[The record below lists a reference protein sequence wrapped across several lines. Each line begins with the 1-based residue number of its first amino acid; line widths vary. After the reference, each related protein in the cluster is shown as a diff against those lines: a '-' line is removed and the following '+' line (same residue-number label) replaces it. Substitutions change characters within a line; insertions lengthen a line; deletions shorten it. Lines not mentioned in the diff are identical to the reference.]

1 MKEGLVSII
10 TPTYNSEQFIVQTI
24 QSVQA
29 QTYKNWEM
37 LIVDDCSTDSTFE
50 ILKQQSTLDSRIK
63 IQKLNTNSGAGSARQ
78 YALDMAQGRFIAFLD
93 SDDLW
98 KPNKLSEQIE
108 YLIKNDIA
116 ITFSSYELM
125 DEEGKVLNILI
136 KVPKSITYQELFY
149 CNWIGN
155 LTGVYDTVKLGK
167 ISISNY
173 RKRQDWIMWLH
184 ILKSEKR
191 ATSIQKNLAT
201 YRVRSNSISASKISL
216 LKSNYLVY
224 RNYHKQNLV
233 KSCFSMIIFLYN
245 QLIIKKR
252 YIVKL

>member
-1 MKEGLVSII
+1 MELVSII
-10 TPTYNSEQFIVQTI
+10 TPTYNSANFVLATI
-24 QSVQA
+24 NSVKK
-29 QTYKNWEM
+29 QTYTNWEM
-37 LIVDDCSTDSTFE
+37 LIVDDCSTDTTFD
-50 ILKQQSTLDSRIK
+50 IVRKQAELDKRIK
-63 IQKLNTNSGAGSARQ
+63 VFKLNKNSGAGSARQ
-78 YALDMAQGRFIAFLD
+78 YALELAQGRFIAFLD

-108 YLIKNDIA
+108 FLLKNDIA
-116 ITFSSYELM
+116 VTFSSYELM
-125 DEEGKVLNILI
+125 DEEGKLLNILV
-136 KVPKSITYQELFY
+136 KVPKSITYKELFY

-173 RKRQDWIMWLH
+173 RKRQDWIMWLQ

-201 YRVRSNSISASKISL
+201 YRVRSNSISASKIGL

-224 RNYHKQNLV
+224 RSYHKQNIV